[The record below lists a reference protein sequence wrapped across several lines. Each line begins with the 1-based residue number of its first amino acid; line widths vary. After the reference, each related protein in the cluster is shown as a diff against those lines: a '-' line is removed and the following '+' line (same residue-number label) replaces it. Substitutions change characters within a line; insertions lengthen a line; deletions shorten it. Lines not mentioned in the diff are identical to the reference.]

1 VFFTK
6 LFFPSQRSKIKAEMK
21 QAKLQS
27 AAEDQM
33 NDADDEAQFLKE
45 KITKVNSKKRK
56 EQRIPVAD
64 LKQMVNRPDVVERYV
79 KNIFCFLASQKTI
92 SVCSILLP
100 KKISRVFVSF
110 HFLNLRF
117 FFFTSF
123 PKFKFSAGTI
133 LPRTLSSWSL

>member
-1 VFFTK
+1 
-6 LFFPSQRSKIKAEMK
+6 MK

-64 LKQMVNRPDVVERYV
+64 LKQMVNRPDVVERFV
-79 KNIFCFLASQKTI
+79 KNIFCF
-92 SVCSILLP
+92 
-100 KKISRVFVSF
+100 
-110 HFLNLRF
+110 
-117 FFFTSF
+117 
-123 PKFKFSAGTI
+123 
-133 LPRTLSSWSL
+133 